1 MAEATV
7 VRPVEANEPTTQES
21 THEPDRYITPVVDIY
36 ENEGVGLVVLAD
48 LPGLASDDVTLSVE
62 KDVLTIKGVVRE
74 SVERPWVYREFTP
87 VGYFRQFTLGKK
99 IDQGA
104 IKAEYKHGVLRVTLP
119 FAEEAKPRQIEV
131 KVA

>member
-1 MAEATV
+1 MAEDTV
-7 VRPVEANEPTTQES
+7 ARPVEANEPTTQES
-21 THEPDRYITPVVDIY
+21 THEPERYISPAVDIY
-36 ENEGVGLVVLAD
+36 ENEASGLVVLAD
-48 LPGLASDDVTLSVE
+48 MPGLTNEAVSLSVE
-62 KDVLTIKGVVRE
+62 KDVLTIKGVARE
-74 SVERPWVYREFTP
+74 SVELPWVYREFTP

-119 FAEEAKPRQIEV
+119 FAEEVKPRQIEV